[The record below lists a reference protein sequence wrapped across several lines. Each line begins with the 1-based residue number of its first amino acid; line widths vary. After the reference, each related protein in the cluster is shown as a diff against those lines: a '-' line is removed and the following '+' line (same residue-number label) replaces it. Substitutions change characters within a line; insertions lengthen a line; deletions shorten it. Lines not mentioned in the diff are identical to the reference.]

1 MDAQPPATSNCNEE
15 TPMTTIQAFTWSDRY
30 LLGHQ
35 SIDDTHREFVEHVR
49 ALQEVSDIDIPA
61 ALEAFIRHA
70 EAHFSQENAWLNAP
84 DFPGGGE
91 CHIEEHEKVLSA
103 AYDVR
108 EVVALGRYH
117 VARAYAQALVDWF
130 PGHADYMD
138 SALAT
143 WLVKCSHNGRPL
155 VFRRLETV

>member
-1 MDAQPPATSNCNEE
+1 
-15 TPMTTIQAFTWSDRY
+15 MTTIQAFTWSDRY

-35 SIDDTHREFVEHVR
+35 SIDDTHREFVGYVR
-49 ALQEVSDIDIPA
+49 ALQEASDTDIPE

-70 EAHFSQENAWLNAP
+70 EAHFTQENGWLNAP

-91 CHIEEHEKVLSA
+91 CHIEEHEKVLSS

-108 EVVALGRYH
+108 KVVAQGRYD

-143 WLVKCSHNGRPL
+143 WLVKRSHNGRPL
-155 VFRRLETV
+155 VFRRMEAV

>member
-1 MDAQPPATSNCNEE
+1 
-15 TPMTTIQAFTWSDRY
+15 MTTIPEFTWSDRY
-30 LLGHQ
+30 LLGHKA
-35 SIDDTHREFVEHVR
+35 IDDTHQEFVECVH
-49 ALQEVSDIDIPA
+49 ALQEATDADIPA
-61 ALEAFIRHA
+61 ALEAFIQHA
-70 EAHFSQENAWLNAP
+70 EAHFTQENGWLNAP

-91 CHIEEHEKVLSA
+91 CHIEEHEKVLSS

-108 EVVALGRYH
+108 EVVAQGRYD

-143 WLVKCSHNGRPL
+143 WLVKRSHNGRPL
-155 VFRRLETV
+155 VFRRMETV